1 MAKSR
6 TPPQI
11 FRSIRNLLGGAGKPA
26 PAILSGR
33 SPADTIRIGLV
44 GCGWRGTGIVSDALT
59 ADAKAEL
66 VAVADVNPEQTQRFL
81 DTIRRIPRIA
91 GQIRTDLQKFEG
103 LDACSR
109 LIQSGVD
116 LVILAT
122 PPGFRPAHLAACVD
136 AGKHVFCEKPA
147 ATDARGVQ
155 SVLALVEKAKAKK
168 LCLMSGLCTR
178 YDQTAKD
185 MFEAISRG
193 EIGRVVAYHSTY
205 FGGCVKPMPPASTRP
220 GHMTEIEW
228 QIRNWYNFVWL
239 SGDGLVEQAIHSVDR
254 ISWVMGDR
262 PPVSC
267 TGSGGRAVPASGGNI
282 FDHFSVVYSWPDG
295 MQAVLN
301 TRQID
306 GRLNGIFEHIFG
318 TEGTC
323 VYGRGPWPVFKG
335 HNPGTVGEKLT
346 ATLSQAAERA
356 GPFRR
361 WAENRSSTNMYLE
374 QQIVLLRAIRN
385 QEALN
390 DGERLAMSTLLA
402 IMGRTAAYTGREVTW
417 DEMLKSTESLVPESI
432 GSNDDL
438 APTARLPQPGLNA
451 FAR

>member
-6 TPPQI
+6 TSPQI
-11 FRSIRNLLGGAGKPA
+11 FRSIGNLLAGAGKPA

-44 GCGWRGTGIVSDALT
+44 GCGWRGTGIISDALT
-59 ADAKAEL
+59 ADPKAEL
-66 VAVADVNPEQTQRFL
+66 VAVADVNPEQTQRCL
-81 DTIRRIPRIA
+81 DTFRRIPKIA
-91 GQIRTDLQKFEG
+91 GQIRTDLQNFEG
-103 LDACSR
+103 LDGYSK

-116 LVILAT
+116 LVVLAT

-136 AGKHVFCEKPA
+136 GGKHVFCEKPA
-147 ATDARGVQ
+147 ATDAAGVQ
-155 SVLALVEKAKAKK
+155 SVLASVGKARAKK

-185 MFEAISRG
+185 MFGAIARG

-205 FGGCVKPMPPASTRP
+205 FGGCVKPMPPASARP
-220 GHMTEIEW
+220 AHMTDLEW

-254 ISWVMGDR
+254 ISWAMGDQ

-267 TGSGGRAVPASGGNI
+267 TGSGGRAVPAPGGNI
-282 FDHFSVVYSWPDG
+282 FDHFSVIYTWSNG

-306 GRLNGIFEHIFG
+306 GCLNGIFEHIFG
-318 TEGTC
+318 TEGAC
-323 VYGRGPWPVFKG
+323 VYGRGPWPVFKS
-335 HNPGTVGEKLT
+335 HDRGTVGETVT
-346 ATLSQAAERA
+346 ATLSRAAERA

-361 WAENRSSTNMYLE
+361 WAENRSSANMYRE

-390 DGERLAMSTLLA
+390 DGERLAMTTLLA
-402 IMGRTAAYTGREVTW
+402 LMGRTAAYTGREITW

-432 GSNDDL
+432 GSNDGR
-438 APTARLPQPGLNA
+438 APVARLPQPGLNA